1 MALTKE
7 QMKKLEDHNISLTEE
22 EMNKLESMAK
32 QKELSDNTLENIG
45 GGLEISPKLE
55 KAAII
60 LGLIAL
66 TAAGGYGGYRAYRYK
81 TRGSSA
87 DNPIIIEDDDEP
99 NKPKPKPKAQAQAPV
114 GAGAGA
120 QPVQPVQDPKT
131 PASTSGAQQ

>member
-45 GGLEISPKLE
+45 GGLEISPTLE
-55 KAAII
+55 KAAVI
-60 LGLIAL
+60 LGIIGL
-66 TAAGGYGGYRAYRYK
+66 TLAGGYGAYRYK
-81 TRGSSA
+81 TGGAR
-87 DNPIIIEDDDEP
+87 
-99 NKPKPKPKAQAQAPV
+99 KPGEESEKKEKTEGTPGTEAT
-114 GAGAGA
+114 A
-120 QPVQPVQDPKT
+120 QPVQSVKDPNA